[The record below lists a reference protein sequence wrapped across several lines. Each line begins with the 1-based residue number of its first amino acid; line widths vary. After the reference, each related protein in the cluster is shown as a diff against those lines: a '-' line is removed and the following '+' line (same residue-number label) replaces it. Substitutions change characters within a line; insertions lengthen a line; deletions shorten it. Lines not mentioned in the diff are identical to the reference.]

1 MGDDMRVSIG
11 ISARHV
17 HLCQEDFE
25 KLFGKDG
32 HLTKY
37 VDLNQPTMFAANE
50 KVSIITDSGRIDN
63 VRIVGPIRPYTQ
75 VEISK
80 TDSYKLKLNPPVR
93 NSGDLENSESVY
105 IEYNGKRIFAK
116 NSCIIANR
124 HIHIKNSDLDKYGFK
139 NNQIVKLKV
148 SSIKGGILDNVVIK
162 ATEEAYFEA
171 HLDLDDANANF
182 INDGDIGDIIIE

>member
-1 MGDDMRVSIG
+1 MKISIG
-11 ISARHV
+11 ISARHI
-17 HLCQEDFE
+17 HLCQKDFE
-25 KLFGKDG
+25 ELFGKDG

-50 KVSIITDSGRIDN
+50 KVSIITDGGRIDN

-93 NSGDLENSESVY
+93 SSGDLENSESVY

-116 NSCIIANR
+116 NSCIIADR
-124 HIHIKNSDLDKYGFK
+124 HIHIRTCDLDKYGFK
-139 NNQIVKLKV
+139 NNQKVQLKINSV
-148 SSIKGGILDNVVIK
+148 KGGILDNVFIK

-182 INDGDIGDIIIE
+182 INDGDIGEIISE